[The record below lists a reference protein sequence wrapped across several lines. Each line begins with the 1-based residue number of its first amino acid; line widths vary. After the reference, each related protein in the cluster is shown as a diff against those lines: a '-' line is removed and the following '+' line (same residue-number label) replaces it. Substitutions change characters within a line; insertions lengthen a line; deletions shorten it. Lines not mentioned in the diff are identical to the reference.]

1 MVSKCILTVLN
12 SMAAEKS
19 IDTSNLEAR
28 VSDTFA
34 QHLDT
39 VQTLSGELVPII
51 TRAANI
57 CLAALL
63 ADKKILSCGNG
74 GSAADAQHFS
84 SELLNRFELERPGLP
99 AVALTTDSSTL
110 TSIANDY
117 HYDEIFSKQVRALG
131 QPGDILLAISTSGN
145 STNVIRAVEAAHE
158 RDMRVVAMNGRD
170 GGEISRI
177 LNENDVDILVRGPST
192 ARVQE
197 MHIIV
202 IHCLCDL
209 IDHQLLGQS

>member
-1 MVSKCILTVLN
+1 MVPKCILTVPN
-12 SMAAEKS
+12 SMATDKP

-39 VQTLSGELVPII
+39 VQRLSDELVPII

-57 CLAALL
+57 CLASLL

-158 RDMRVVAMNGRD
+158 RDMIVVALNGRD
-170 GGEISRI
+170 GGEISRV

-209 IDHQLLGQS
+209 IDHQLLGLA

>member
-1 MVSKCILTVLN
+1 MVPKCILTVPN
-12 SMAAEKS
+12 PMAADKQ
-19 IDTSNLEAR
+19 INTSNLEAR
-28 VSDTFA
+28 VSDAFT

-39 VQTLSGELVPII
+39 VQSLSSDLVPVI
-51 TRAANI
+51 TRAANV

-158 RDMRVVAMNGRD
+158 RDMTVVTLNGRD

-209 IDHQLLGQS
+209 IDHQLLGQA

>member
-1 MVSKCILTVLN
+1 MVSKCFLTVTN
-12 SMAAEKS
+12 PMAAEKQ

-28 VSDTFA
+28 VSDAFA

-145 STNVIRAVEAAHE
+145 STNVIRAIEAAHE
-158 RDMRVVAMNGRD
+158 RDMTVVTLNGRD

-209 IDHQLLGQS
+209 IDHQLLGQA